1 MDKKLLNAEIGN
13 RIRTYREYAGLTQ
26 ERFAELLGMMPKSI
40 SAIERGIVGVS
51 TETLGGICRVLRIS
65 SDVLLFG
72 DKNPLLDTAHE
83 LEERL
88 SHLDSVQQQIVI
100 DVLNKLLEAFSVGN
114 NVQNNG

>member
-51 TETLGGICRVLRIS
+51 ETLVGICRVLRIS

-72 DKNPLLDTAHE
+72 DNNPLLDTAHE